1 MRPLAVVS
9 AQPNAIAKPRVICHP
24 NCLSVTFAA
33 NEEFPFTES
42 LAARSGGATAVTWD
56 HA

>member
-9 AQPNAIAKPRVICHP
+9 AQPKAIAKPRVICHP

-42 LAARSGGATAVTWD
+42 LAARGGGATAVTWD